1 MLYLKDGSALF
12 GSWSNGLIRVGS
24 EKGAVRRFLQR
35 TAVLHLALSGET
47 LVVGTWEA
55 GLKLLPLDAVL
66 K

>member
-1 MLYLKDGSALF
+1 LKDGSALF